1 MSEFT
6 LDPDAHEPELPR
18 RPRRIRLVG
27 HGLHPTA
34 AVPES
39 RRRGADTPPIYLP
52 CAHCAQPVITGETQD
67 GAVVILDAKARTYT
81 LLWDPGAARLLVTC
95 SRSYVAHRCTP
106 LAGAGVEEH
115 AP

>member
-27 HGLHPTA
+27 HGLHPTE

-52 CAHCAQPVITGETQD
+52 CAHCAEPVIHGSMAD
-67 GAVVILDAKARTYT
+67 GTVVILDAKATTYS
-81 LLWDPGAARLLVTC
+81 LLWDPGAARPSVVW
-95 SRSYVAHRCTP
+95 SRAYVAYRC
-106 LAGAGVEEH
+106 
-115 AP
+115 APPAATMRAEDAP